1 MLICKLIN
9 FMSLHSMD
17 ETNSRAAG
25 GLARAESLTTEQRKE
40 IAVKAGKARW
50 AAVKKAQTLPAV
62 LYKGVDLNLAGIS
75 IPCAVVTADDG
86 SEPMRVLTEHGIT
99 TALLGSRSGAS
110 KRIKKKSEEEGIPLP
125 LFVAPGQLS
134 AFIDDDMR
142 NGPLRV
148 IEYMDGGRLVRGY
161 DAQALPTIC
170 EIWLKAREA
179 GALQAQQLDKAQKAE
194 LLTRALAHV
203 GIVALIDE
211 ATGYQKHR
219 ASDALAKILEQFIA
233 KELQPY
239 VKTFPTDFYEHLFR
253 LRGLPFPPEK
263 PQLRPQYFGILTND
277 IVYERLAPGLLEE
290 MKRQAA
296 KDEKKAHLHRR
307 LTQEVGHPKLK
318 DHLTSVVT
326 VMKLS
331 DTYPEFINKMNRV
344 HPRFGQTYSLGL
356 EDQDR

>member
-1 MLICKLIN
+1 
-9 FMSLHSMD
+9 MD
-17 ETNSRAAG
+17 EANNRSAG

-50 AAVKKAQTLPAV
+50 IAVKTAQSLPSV
-62 LYKGVDLNLAGIS
+62 LYKGVDLNRAGIS
-75 IPCAVVTADDG
+75 IPCAVITVGDG
-86 SEPMRVLTEHGIT
+86 FEPMRALTENGIT

-110 KRIKKKSEEEGIPLP
+110 KRIKKKSEEDGIPLP
-125 LFVAPGQLS
+125 LFLAPGQLS

-148 IEYMDGGRLVRGY
+148 IEYMDGGRVVRGY

-179 GALQAQQLDKAQKAE
+179 GVLQAQQLDKAQKAE
-194 LLTRALAHV
+194 LLTRALARV

-219 ASDALAKILEQFIA
+219 AGDALAKILEQFIA

-277 IVYERLAPGLLEE
+277 IVYERLAPGLLDE
-290 MKRQAA
+290 MKRQASR
-296 KDEKKAHLHRR
+296 DEKKAHLHRR

-344 HPRFGQTYSLGL
+344 HPRFGETYSLGL
-356 EDQDR
+356 DDQDR